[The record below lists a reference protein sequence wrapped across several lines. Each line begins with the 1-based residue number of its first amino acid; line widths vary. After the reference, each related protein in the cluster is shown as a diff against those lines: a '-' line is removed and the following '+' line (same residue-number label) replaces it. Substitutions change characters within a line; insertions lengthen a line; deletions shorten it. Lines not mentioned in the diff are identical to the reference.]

1 MSKMT
6 IIARRAKVVAGFVLT
21 AAFVTIG
28 APAAI
33 AQGQPHPA
41 APSGVAVPKILVID
55 RQGVMRGSKVG
66 QDLNRQA
73 QNAILGMNDQLKGEA
88 QGLQKEKAALEQQ
101 IAILAP
107 DVKAQ
112 KIKAFETKAG
122 AFQQKA
128 IARRVQIQY
137 GVILAHQQ
145 IDKALGPIIQGIM
158 TERGAN
164 LLLDRAVI
172 IYGTDGSLDITK
184 TAIQR
189 LDQKLPAV
197 TLQQVTPPPQIAQ
210 QLMQQMQQGG

>member
-28 APAAI
+28 AQAVI

-112 KIKAFETKAG
+112 KIKAFEAKAG
-122 AFQQKA
+122 TFQQKA
-128 IARRVQIQY
+128 VARRVQIQY

-172 IYGTDGSLDITK
+172 IYGTDGSLDITR

>member
-1 MSKMT
+1 
-6 IIARRAKVVAGFVLT
+6 
-21 AAFVTIG
+21 
-28 APAAI
+28 
-33 AQGQPHPA
+33 
-41 APSGVAVPKILVID
+41 
-55 RQGVMRGSKVG
+55 
-66 QDLNRQA
+66 
-73 QNAILGMNDQLKGEA
+73 LKGEA

-112 KIKAFETKAG
+112 KIKAFEAKAG

-172 IYGTDGSLDITK
+172 IYGTDGSLDITR

>member
-33 AQGQPHPA
+33 AQGQPRPA
-41 APSGVAVPKILVID
+41 APNGVAVPKILVID

-112 KIKAFETKAG
+112 KIKAFEAKAG

-172 IYGTDGSLDITK
+172 IYGTDGSLDITR

>member
-28 APAAI
+28 AQAAI

-112 KIKAFETKAG
+112 KIKAFEAKAG
-122 AFQQKA
+122 TFQQKA

-172 IYGTDGSLDITK
+172 IYGTDGSLDITR

>member
-1 MSKMT
+1 MSKIT
-6 IIARRAKVVAGFVLT
+6 IITRRAKVVVGFVLT

-28 APAAI
+28 ASAAI

-41 APSGVAVPKILVID
+41 APGGVAVPKILVID

-112 KIKAFETKAG
+112 KIKAFEAKA
-122 AFQQKA
+122 
-128 IARRVQIQY
+128 
-137 GVILAHQQ
+137 
-145 IDKALGPIIQGIM
+145 
-158 TERGAN
+158 
-164 LLLDRAVI
+164 
-172 IYGTDGSLDITK
+172 
-184 TAIQR
+184 
-189 LDQKLPAV
+189 
-197 TLQQVTPPPQIAQ
+197 
-210 QLMQQMQQGG
+210 